1 MDQTLIL
8 LYIILGA
15 LAGIIYGLRKV
26 YFLETKLAQLELKM
40 DKILEHHNPK
50 KKRR

>member
-1 MDQTLIL
+1 MEQTIII

-15 LAGIIYGLRKV
+15 LAGIIYGLRRV
-26 YFLETKLAQLELKM
+26 YILEKKLGELELKM
-40 DKILEHHNPK
+40 DKILEYHKP

>member
-15 LAGIIYGLRKV
+15 LAGIIYGIRKV
-26 YFLETKLAQLELKM
+26 YFLETKLAALELKI
-40 DKILEHHNPK
+40 DKILEHHKP
-50 KKRR
+50 KKRRK